1 MTHSLN
7 SISFIHLYICGE
19 SIIAQDPVIIKRT
32 SQTNKTRDLVRAVAT
47 KVVNREPNVQ
57 QMDKDAANAKE

>member
-1 MTHSLN
+1 MSRRRYADYALRMRA
-7 SISFIHLYICGE
+7 SRI
-19 SIIAQDPVIIKRT
+19 IIKRT

>member
-1 MTHSLN
+1 MSRRRYADYALRMRA
-7 SISFIHLYICGE
+7 SRI
-19 SIIAQDPVIIKRT
+19 IIKRT
-32 SQTNKTRDLVRAVAT
+32 SQANKTKDLVRAVAK